1 MLSSFFFSFPRLI
14 SRKHAIKPKFFDYR
28 GSLKIFRSANN
39 LYTIQSPNFAFIENL
54 YSCLTQA
61 QNLVKYWGCCAY
73 RRVVRKQ
80 VGFQDLKNFFIKK
93 FITAIENTRSEI
105 YLRFIWIQ
113 TYRKFYFSWR
123 LFAQH
128 YTISSWN
135 PIFNSRFR
143 SHNIRVLSISKFFA
157 YCCHSDIDFTKN
169 CILTNFNS

>member
-1 MLSSFFFSFPRLI
+1 MWIRVKRNAELFFFSFPRLI

-73 RRVVRKQ
+73 RQVVRKQ

-93 FITAIENTRSEI
+93 FITAIENTRFEI

-113 TYRKFYFSWR
+113 TPRIFYFSRR
-123 LFAQH
+123 LFAKHQ
-128 YTISSWN
+128 TFSS
-135 PIFNSRFR
+135 
-143 SHNIRVLSISKFFA
+143 LSVGFLVVGLDCAKFGF
-157 YCCHSDIDFTKN
+157 YQFSFFLFIVVID
-169 CILTNFNS
+169 LR